1 MKLNAKMATNTI
13 KEKEQVG
20 FCKPVK
26 TMVLATLLSN
36 KSCLIS
42 GRRNTL

>member
-1 MKLNAKMATNTI
+1 MKLNAKMATNTT
-13 KEKEQVG
+13 KEKEEVG

-26 TMVLATLLSN
+26 TMVLVTLVSN

-42 GRRNTL
+42 GSRNTM